1 MPERLPIPPTLDG
14 ERLDRVLCLIWDL
27 PRSEATQLIAGG
39 RVLIDERPESVRAKR
54 VTTGQELTVFLNER
68 EESKGLAGEAGG
80 DDGDLLEVEVPA
92 VADAAAAE
100 AEPEVDVPVVHVDD
114 DVIVVDKPAGLVV
127 HPGAGQSTG
136 TLAQALLGR
145 FPDLAGTG
153 DPERPGIV
161 HRLDKGTSG
170 LLVVARSPA
179 AYTSLVAQLAARS
192 VDRRYLALAVGTVET
207 DAGTIDAPVGR
218 RSTDRTRMA
227 VVAGGR
233 PARTHYRVLARYTE
247 PAAATLVECKL
258 ETGRTHQVRV
268 HLAAIGHPVVGDSR
282 YGGGRQT
289 IPVDRPFLHAAELA
303 FDHPTSGAR
312 CRFESPLPPDL
323 EAVLVP
329 LR

>member
-1 MPERLPIPPTLDG
+1 MNGDTQGPSGPLSGVAERLPIPPTLDG

-27 PRSEATQLIAGG
+27 PRSEATDLIASGAVRLAG
-39 RVLIDERPESVRAKR
+39 RPIVTRARR
-54 VTTGQELTVFLNER
+54 VVAGQELEVVLRGTQPV
-68 EESKGLAGEAGG
+68 GALAGEAGG
-80 DDGDLLEVEVPA
+80 DDLAL
-92 VADAAAAE
+92 
-100 AEPEVDVPVVHVDD
+100 VHVDA
-114 DVIVVDKPAGLVV
+114 DVLVVDKPAGLVV
-127 HPGAGQSTG
+127 HPGAGRSTG
-136 TLAQALLGR
+136 TLVQALLGR

-153 DPERPGIV
+153 SADRPGIV

-179 AYTSLVAQLAARS
+179 AYESLVAQLAART

-207 DAGTIDAPVGR
+207 DAGVVDAPVGR

-233 PARTHYRVLARYTE
+233 PARTHYRVLARFTE
-247 PAAATLVECKL
+247 PTPTTLVECKL

-268 HLAAIGHPVVGDSR
+268 HLAAIGHPVVGDAR
-282 YGGGRQT
+282 YGGARQAV
-289 IPVDRPFLHAAELA
+289 PVARPFLHAAQLA
-303 FDHPTSGAR
+303 FDHPATGER
-312 CRFESPLPPDL
+312 CHFESPLPADL

>member
-80 DDGDLLEVEVPA
+80 DDLPL
-92 VADAAAAE
+92 
-100 AEPEVDVPVVHVDD
+100 VHVDD

-303 FDHPTSGAR
+303 FYHPTSGAR

>member
-1 MPERLPIPPTLDG
+1 MKTERLPIPPTLDG

-27 PRSEATQLIAGG
+27 ARSEATDLIASGAVRLGG
-39 RVLIDERPESVRAKR
+39 HAATTRARRVV
-54 VTTGQELTVFLNER
+54 TGQELEVVLPPAKSTVA
-68 EESKGLAGEAGG
+68 LAGEVGG
-80 DDGDLLEVEVPA
+80 DALA
-92 VADAAAAE
+92 I
-100 AEPEVDVPVVHVDD
+100 VHVDD

-127 HPGAGQSTG
+127 HPGAGQATG

-153 DPERPGIV
+153 DPDRPGIV

-179 AYTSLVAQLAARS
+179 AYTSLVAQLGART

-207 DAGTIDAPVGR
+207 DAGTVDAPVGR
-218 RSTDRTRMA
+218 RATDRTRMA

-233 PARTHYRVLARYTE
+233 PARTHYRVLARYAE
-247 PAAATLVECKL
+247 PAEATMLECRL

-282 YGGGRQT
+282 YGGGRRT

-303 FDHPTSGAR
+303 FDHPTSGGR
-312 CRFESPLPPDL
+312 CRFESPLPSDL